1 MKYLRVNNS
10 MLSNYDSSQDFI
22 RNTEVTLGSRSDDH
36 QRITRQLRL
45 TTENPKFKDEFSS
58 SGLNELNDEEK
69 TDNCNSVLKN
79 QTMGTRGESSVG
91 SFVVYPSSSSGSD
104 HKRLQNAN
112 RRACTAKIPGI
123 YSNSIH

>member
-10 MLSNYDSSQDFI
+10 MLSNNDSTQDFL
-22 RNTEVTLGSRSDDH
+22 RNTEVTFGSRSDDH
-36 QRITRQLRL
+36 QRTTRQLRL
-45 TTENPKFKDEFSS
+45 TTENSNIKDEFSS
-58 SGLNELNDEEK
+58 SGLNGFNDEEK
-69 TDNCNSVLKN
+69 TDNCNSILKN
-79 QTMGTRGESSVG
+79 QTTRGESSVD